1 MERHLF
7 RTIFIACLSLAGA
20 APCLALTPLAPPAL
34 QVNGDDFPDLI
45 VHTPVFDAAGNQQSL
60 ACDQIRAKRIDELDP
75 LWKRAV
81 ERIHLDCETLSKE
94 DAGFDMVATV
104 ITAFLKPGAARFAG
118 VPVAEVRLMDSDLW
132 SDHQY
137 VLDRPYAEIRE
148 ALKQH
153 VEARC
158 RAQQDNPSFLVNRD
172 CKASAIEQSLYLA
185 TSEAGGAWMHA
196 EAENPGRTIYAE
208 TWAD

>member
-1 MERHLF
+1 MERRLF
-7 RTIFIACLSLAGA
+7 RQVVIACLLMAGA
-20 APCLALTPLAPPAL
+20 APGLALTPLAPPAL

-45 VHTPVFDAAGNQQSL
+45 VHTPVFDEDGNQQAL
-60 ACDQIRAKRIDELDP
+60 ACEQIRGKRIDELDP

-81 ERIHLDCETLSKE
+81 ERIHLDCETVSEE

-104 ITAFLKPGAARFAG
+104 VTAFLKPGAAQFAG

-148 ALKQH
+148 TLKQH
-153 VEARC
+153 VQSRC
-158 RAQQDNPSFLVNRD
+158 RAQQDNPSYLVNRD
-172 CKASAIEQSLYLA
+172 CRASAIEASLYLG
-185 TSEAGGAWMHA
+185 TSEAGGVWMHA
-196 EAENPGRTIYAE
+196 DAEDPGRTIYAE